1 MMRLLYIFMLLPVA
15 LISCSSGRESSAKSV
30 KKAQDKLAA
39 VDSVFKS
46 SQQKGT
52 DLYAS
57 GTDPVNW
64 TLEMDFDGYFSFA
77 ADDGTKTIS
86 TAVKATP
93 VMDIAAKSYRTKSGY
108 GPMDIMVYHQP
119 CRMNGKEWSKKVEV
133 TVNNKRYSGCGRL
146 IYDYRLN
153 NQWTLDSISN
163 ELQLSSMY
171 DKTLPW
177 IEFNLETNRVTGN
190 NGCSSINGAAEITG
204 NRVIFGNIASNKT
217 ACKSDKFDSIVN
229 KLFSNQIAQYIIQ
242 EDRLILLLVDD
253 SKLVFKKKF

>member
-1 MMRLLYIFMLLPVA
+1 MRLFNFIILITLMLS
-15 LISCSSGRESSAKSV
+15 SCSTSRQSSARSV

-39 VDSVFKS
+39 TDSAFKS

-52 DLYAS
+52 DLFAS
-57 GTDPVNW
+57 GAEPVNW
-64 TLEMDFDGYFSFA
+64 TLEMDFDGYFNFQ

-93 VMDIAAKSYRTKSGY
+93 VMDIAAKSYRTTSGY
-108 GPMDIMVYHQP
+108 GPMEIMVYHQS
-119 CRMNGKEWSKKVEV
+119 CKLNGKELSKKVEV
-133 TVNNKRYSGCGRL
+133 TVNNKRYFGCGQL

-153 NQWTLDSISN
+153 NQWIVDSIGL
-163 ELQLSSMY
+163 EKQLTSMY

-177 IEFNLETNRVTGN
+177 IDFNLETNRVSGN
-190 NGCSSINGAAEITG
+190 NGCTSFNGPAEIIG
-204 NRVIFGNIASNKT
+204 NRVMFGNISVNKS
-217 ACKSDKFDSIVN
+217 ACNSIKFDSIVN

-253 SKLVFKKKF
+253 SKMVFKKKF